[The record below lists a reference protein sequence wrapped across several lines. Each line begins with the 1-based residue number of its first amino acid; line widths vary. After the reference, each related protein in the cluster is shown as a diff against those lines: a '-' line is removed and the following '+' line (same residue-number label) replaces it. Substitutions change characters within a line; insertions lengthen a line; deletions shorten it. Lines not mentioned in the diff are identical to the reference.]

1 MTRADK
7 PRVMHIITH
16 FELGGAEDVA
26 AQLAETLAGDVDS
39 AVFAVIRG
47 GAVSAIAAHRAER
60 MRSIGAPVFWGTRR
74 GFKSGGVVQ
83 AAFRLVRAVERFR
96 PDVLHVHTE
105 IPELTLA
112 VACVMSRAVARTPLL
127 RTVHNCVLWI
137 DWGRLGAWVTRRLA
151 HGRAV
156 AVSQAA
162 ADADQAIVA
171 GVSRP
176 RAEVIYNAVS
186 IPAPTPTCA
195 QVDRKPL
202 RVLFAARLV
211 HQKGADLLPAILAG
225 AQRQAGRRD
234 VEVVIAGEGVF
245 RDDLAH
251 AFAKPDGAW
260 HIDLVPPIE
269 RLVEKLGD
277 YDVVLA
283 PSQFEGLGLL
293 YLEALLAG
301 VPVLAFR
308 APGLNEVLP
317 RDYALAVGVGDVEAM
332 AAMLADAVDDIVPY
346 KQMAA
351 ACRPALL
358 ERFSLPKMTAAYLG
372 HYRALAGKERG
383 Q

>member
-1 MTRADK
+1 MARADK
-7 PRVMHIITH
+7 LRVMHIITH
-16 FELGGAEDVA
+16 LELGGAEDVA
-26 AQLAETLAGDVDS
+26 MQLAETLASDVES
-39 AVFAVIRG
+39 AVFAVIEKRE
-47 GAVSAIAAHRAER
+47 VSAIAAHRAER
-60 MRSIGAPVFWGTRR
+60 MQAIDAPVFWGTRR
-74 GFKSGGVVQ
+74 GFKSGGVLQ

-127 RTVHNCVLWI
+127 RTVHNSVLWI
-137 DWGRLGAWVTRRLA
+137 DWGRLGAWVTRWLA

-162 ADADQAIVA
+162 ADADQAIAA
-171 GVSRP
+171 GVDRP

-186 IPAPTPTCA
+186 ISIATSAP
-195 QVDRKPL
+195 VDRRPL

-211 HQKGADLLPAILAG
+211 HQKGADLLPAILAR

-234 VEVVIAGEGVF
+234 VEMVIAGEGVF
-245 RDDLAH
+245 RDDLAD
-251 AFAKPDGAW
+251 AFAKQDGAW
-260 HIDLVPPIE
+260 QIGLVPPIE
-269 RLVEKLGD
+269 RLAEKLSN
-277 YDVVLA
+277 YDVMLA
-283 PSQFEGLGLL
+283 PSRFEGLGLL

-317 RDYALAVGVGDVEAM
+317 PDYALAADVGDVEAM
-332 AAMLADAVDDIVPY
+332 AAMLAAVVDDIAHY
-346 KQMAA
+346 RQMAA

-358 ERFSLPKMTAAYLG
+358 ERFSTRTMTLAYLD
-372 HYRALAGKERG
+372 HYRVLAGKEQG